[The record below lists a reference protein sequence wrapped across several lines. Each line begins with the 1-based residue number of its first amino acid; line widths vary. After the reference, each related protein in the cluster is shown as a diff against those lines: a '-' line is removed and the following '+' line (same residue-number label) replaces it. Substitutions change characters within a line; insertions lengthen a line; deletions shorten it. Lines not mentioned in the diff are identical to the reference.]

1 MKEIVLKG
9 IPAAPGIASGSA
21 FILDKQEFIITPRV
35 IMEKEVPIEIARFE
49 EALVRTQ
56 EEILEIQKNLEVTI
70 GKQHAKIF
78 DAHLLVLKDKDLI
91 DQVIRGIQT
100 EKLSAEYIFSEVLKK
115 YARMFSKI
123 EDEYLRER
131 MGDVSDVGRRILK
144 NLVDENKLHELA
156 NLNEELIL
164 ISHDISPSDTASMYK
179 KNIIAFATD
188 IGGKTSHTAIMA
200 KSLGVPAVV
209 SLKDA
214 TLRIQNQNNIIV
226 DGGKGLVIIHPTEET
241 KKYYR
246 IAQSQILKIQDR
258 FQEIK
263 NLSAETL
270 DKHKVN
276 LLANLELSD
285 DIQTARKYGAQGIGL
300 YRTEYFYMNRIDL
313 PSEEEQY
320 KAYTKV
326 VKTMAP
332 HPVTIRTLDLGGDKF
347 ISSLQIPREMY
358 PSLGW
363 RAIRFCLARPD
374 IFKIQLRA
382 ILRAS
387 VHGHARMMYPMIS
400 SAGELRQAN
409 AILKE
414 VQQSLKEEKIPFN
427 EKMPVGIMIEVP
439 SAVMIADILAKETDF
454 FSIGTNDLVQYALAV
469 DRVSEQTANL
479 YEPSHPGV
487 LRLIRNTIDAAHKE
501 NIKVGLCGEMASE
514 PGLALIL
521 LGLGLDDFSMSP
533 LSLLQIKQLIRSVK
547 FRDAKRMA
555 DQALE
560 LSMGEEVDELC
571 QSRLKEWV
579 PDFGKLNKK
588 G

>member
-21 FILDKQEFIITPRV
+21 FILDKQEFIISPRM
-35 IMEKEVPIEIARFE
+35 ILDKEVPIEIARFE
-49 EALVRTQ
+49 EALVKTH
-56 EEILEIQKNLEVTI
+56 EEILEIQKNLEGTI

-78 DAHLLVLKDKDLI
+78 DAHLLVLKDKELI
-91 DQVIRGIQT
+91 DEVIRRIEN

-115 YARMFSKI
+115 YVHIFSKI

-131 MGDVSDVGRRILK
+131 MGDISDVGRRVLK
-144 NLVDENKLHELA
+144 NLVDETKLHELE
-156 NLNEELIL
+156 NSTEELIL

-209 SLKDA
+209 GLKDA
-214 TLRIQNQNNIIV
+214 TLRIHNQDHLIV
-226 DGGKGLVIIHPTEET
+226 DGRKGLVIVNPTEET
-241 KKYYR
+241 KKYYK
-246 IAQSQILKIQDR
+246 IAQTRILEFQDQ

-263 NLSAETL
+263 TLPSETL

-276 LLANLELSD
+276 LLANLELPD
-285 DIQTARKYGAQGIGL
+285 EVQTSKKHGAHGIGL

-313 PSEEEQY
+313 PSEDEQFEAY
-320 KAYTKV
+320 KKV
-326 VKTMAP
+326 VKAMAP

-374 IFKIQLRA
+374 IFKTQLRA

-387 VHGHARMMYPMIS
+387 AHGNVKMMYPMIS
-400 SAGELRQAN
+400 GITELRQAN

-414 VQQSLKEEKIPFN
+414 VKTSLKEDKIPFN
-427 EKMPVGIMIEVP
+427 EKMPVGIMIEIP
-439 SAVMIADILAKETDF
+439 SAAMIADILAKESDF
-454 FSIGTNDLVQYALAV
+454 FSIGTNDLIQYSLAV
-469 DRVSEQTANL
+469 DRVNEQTANL

-487 LRLIRNTIDAAHKE
+487 LRLIKNTIDAAHKE

-514 PGLALIL
+514 PSLALIL
-521 LGLGLDDFSMSP
+521 LGMGLDDFSMSP

-547 FRDAKRMA
+547 YKDAKKVA
-555 DQALE
+555 EQALE
-560 LSMGEEVDELC
+560 LPTAQDIDELC
-571 QSRLKEWV
+571 RSRLRELA
-579 PDFGKLNKK
+579 PDFGNLDKRD
-588 G
+588 